1 MSARLCPFWRLYWET
16 GFCQSQLL
24 ETVCLLWLCT
34 SPQPPSLERVGWV
47 LLTWHRSDFLCCL
60 HLPPL
65 RTVGI
70 TLDNPVCCFS
80 EFPLPLWSF
89 WHCFWH
95 SMCGIFSSTNQ
106 FSSLQKQ
113 HQISGSLTHLNVLRL
128 TSILIDPSFKG
139 SVPQTDLSSDANH
152 VYCVSPWPTLCPAA
166 ADLQVFEVPNY
177 DFGSVCFSFSH
188 VSVCFMY
195 FESLLFDV
203 HICRVVMSSSW
214 TDLFII
220 L

>member
-1 MSARLCPFWRLYWET
+1 MSF
-16 GFCQSQLL
+16 L
-24 ETVCLLWLCT
+24 EAVLGNWFLPILTSRDCLLWLCT

-113 HQISGSLTHLNVLRL
+113 HQISGSLTHLNVLWL

-139 SVPQTDLSSDANH
+139 SVPQTDLSSDASH
-152 VYCVSPWPTLCPAA
+152 VCCVSPWPTLCQLQQICRCLRFPTMIL
-166 ADLQVFEVPNY
+166 DL
-177 DFGSVCFSFSH
+177 C
-188 VSVCFMY
+188 VSPSATSAFASCILSLCCLMCTYVGLLRLPPELIF
-195 FESLLFDV
+195 LLFYS
-203 HICRVVMSSSW
+203 IPFCS
-214 TDLFII
+214 
-220 L
+220 